1 MDEQSQIRHDKLAKL
16 QAAGQDPFSQ
26 TRFDKTHH
34 SVQVT
39 EDLIGSSVTLAGR
52 ITQQRVMG
60 KASFC
65 HILDEFGKV
74 QVYVAG
80 EAVSNYDAFCDWDL
94 GDIVG
99 VRGSV
104 FKTKTGEVS
113 VRASEVVLLAK
124 SLSVPP
130 DKHYGLKDAET
141 RYRERHLDMIANPE
155 VRDIFKT
162 RSRVISAIREFL
174 DGRGFLE
181 VETPVLQTL
190 AGGAAARP
198 FKTHHN
204 TFNMP
209 MYLRIA
215 VELFH
220 KRLLVGGFERIYEI
234 GRCFRN
240 EGVSHKHN
248 PEFTMLEYYQTYA
261 DREIMVEVLREL
273 IQHATMRAR
282 GTLQI
287 EYQDKQLDLSGTWK
301 RMTMI
306 EAVYA
311 ATGLDFGKLNEKQ
324 ALEAVK
330 KLKLPL
336 PRTISWGTLLYKVFE
351 EKVEHTLI
359 QPTII
364 VGYPVE
370 VSPLVKKCAHDP
382 RLADMSELFINGW
395 ELANTYTEINDP
407 VDQRARF
414 MAQVA
419 EKAKGDDE
427 AMPLDEEFLSA
438 LETGM
443 PPTGG
448 QGLGVDRLVILL
460 TNTHSIRETLLFPT
474 MKPRN

>member
-1 MDEQSQIRHDKLAKL
+1 MDEQSQIRHDKLTAL

-34 SVQVT
+34 SMQIVDGLDGV
-39 EDLIGSSVTLAGR
+39 VAVAGR

-94 GDIVG
+94 GDIIG

-273 IQHATMRAR
+273 IQWVTHRSK
-282 GTLQI
+282 GSLVI
-287 EYQDKQLDLSGTWK
+287 DYQGKQLDLSGTWK

-306 EAVYA
+306 EAVRA
-311 ATGLDFGKLNEKQ
+311 ATGLDFDKLDEKS
-324 ALEAVK
+324 ALDAVK

-351 EKVEHTLI
+351 EMVEHTLI

-364 VGYPVE
+364 IGYPVE

-395 ELANTYTEINDP
+395 EMANTYTEINDP
-407 VDQRARF
+407 IDQRARF